1 MTVPHRSQGFGG
13 KYLAGLGIDYLKKAS
28 VQCNGYPISHAL
40 INGFNGPPP
49 FIPAEQPVS
58 ICPEIVKRAGPVVPD
73 ARLATC
79 GRETVAFV
87 PSGRRPVALAPF
99 AICDPVAL
107 PTVGVGHPATAAIW
121 TRDEPVIAFVISPP
135 RLSSEAMGVVQP
147 ASCACRGSWSVRD
160 LVDPSGF
167 TPSVAIPAESFQ
179 SRALAVDQPASGA
192 VSESPIMPGRGE
204 TAPCFRPSVTVVVG
218 QPLTDEP
225 EGIPA
230 KSAEKE
236 TLSNVRSAD
245 ARRAQICRPIGV
257 TRTFQTVL

>member
-58 ICPEIVKRAGPVVPD
+58 ICPEIVKRRGSGLSASRAAVL
-73 ARLATC
+73 RATPPSLP
-79 GRETVAFV
+79 GGIFAPV
-87 PSGRRPVALAPF
+87 PSFALA
-99 AICDPVAL
+99 
-107 PTVGVGHPATAAIW
+107 VGH
-121 TRDEPVIAFVISPP
+121 
-135 RLSSEAMGVVQP
+135 P

-179 SRALAVDQPASGA
+179 SRALAVAHPASGA
-192 VSESPIMPGRGE
+192 VSESPIIPGRGE

>member
-49 FIPAEQPVS
+49 FISAEQPVS
-58 ICPEIVKRAGPVVPD
+58 ICPEAVKRAGPVVLD

-87 PSGRRPVALAPF
+87 PFGRRSVALAPF

-107 PTVGVGHPATAAIW
+107 PTVGVGHPASRAAVLSATPPSLPGGIFA
-121 TRDEPVIAFVISPP
+121 PVPSFALAV
-135 RLSSEAMGVVQP
+135 GHP
-147 ASCACRGSWSVRD
+147 ASCACRGSMSVLD
-160 LVDPSGF
+160 LVEPSGF

-179 SRALAVDQPASGA
+179 SRALAVAHPASGA
-192 VSESPIMPGRGE
+192 VSESPIIPGRGE

>member
-40 INGFNGPPP
+40 INGFNGPPSL
-49 FIPAEQPVS
+49 IPAEQPVS
-58 ICPEIVKRAGPVVPD
+58 IAPEAVKRAGPVVPD

-87 PSGRRPVALAPF
+87 PSGRLPVALAPF

-107 PTVGVGHPATAAIW
+107 PTVGVGHPA
-121 TRDEPVIAFVISPP
+121 
-135 RLSSEAMGVVQP
+135 
-147 ASCACRGSWSVRD
+147 SCACRGSWSILDRA
-160 LVDPSGF
+160 LPSGF

-179 SRALAVDQPASGA
+179 SRALAVAHTARGA

>member
-58 ICPEIVKRAGPVVPD
+58 ICPEAVKRAGPVVPD
-73 ARLATC
+73 A
-79 GRETVAFV
+79 
-87 PSGRRPVALAPF
+87 
-99 AICDPVAL
+99 
-107 PTVGVGHPATAAIW
+107 
-121 TRDEPVIAFVISPP
+121 
-135 RLSSEAMGVVQP
+135 
-147 ASCACRGSWSVRD
+147 SCACLGSWSILVRV
-160 LVDPSGF
+160 LPSGF

-179 SRALAVDQPASGA
+179 SRALAVAQPASGA

>member
-58 ICPEIVKRAGPVVPD
+58 ICPEAVKRAGPVVPD
-73 ARLATC
+73 A
-79 GRETVAFV
+79 
-87 PSGRRPVALAPF
+87 
-99 AICDPVAL
+99 
-107 PTVGVGHPATAAIW
+107 
-121 TRDEPVIAFVISPP
+121 
-135 RLSSEAMGVVQP
+135 
-147 ASCACRGSWSVRD
+147 SCACLGSWSILVRV
-160 LVDPSGF
+160 LPSGF
-167 TPSVAIPAESFQ
+167 TASSAMPGESFQ
-179 SRALAVDQPASGA
+179 SRALAVDQPARSAAVLSATPPSLPGGIFAPVPSFALVVGHPASGA
-192 VSESPIMPGRGE
+192 VSESPIIPGRGE